1 MVSNSTQQFLIQM
14 QDNQL
19 DFNIKVITFAIL
31 IAYWVILYYLQK
43 TMIIDRSWKL
53 AAKLA
58 IRVMLFPAP
67 LFLPLIGIM
76 LMREYS
82 FITMWTNIIVAY
94 GIIFVILTA
103 LALIFQFEFMLRL
116 FGINVSPQAF
126 KQNKLLDWET
136 TDSRWSDLTGK

>member
-31 IAYWVILYYLQK
+31 IAYWVILYYIQK

-53 AAKLA
+53 GAKLA

-94 GIIFVILTA
+94 GVIFVILTA

-126 KQNKLLDWET
+126 KQNKLLDWEN